1 MRERR
6 LITVL
11 VPARLP
17 LRSRL
22 WSRENLGQVR
32 NWREVVGPTRDLLI
46 LTLDQREG
54 QLPMLYK
61 YLQVIRRLHRSD

>member
-6 LITVL
+6 LLTVP
-11 VPARLP
+11 VPARLW

-22 WSRENLGQVR
+22 WRWENLGQVR
-32 NWREVVGPTRDLLI
+32 NAREVVGLTSDFGI

-61 YLQVIRRLHRSD
+61 YLQVSRRLQRSD